1 MDKQIFSIF
10 RKVSTIKMKQIFLL
24 FTLLFSNPLLAQD
37 SDGMMTAKEILDAAH
52 QNDEYPTPC
61 ASKVF
66 ADALDENRDDI
77 SISDSEDAVRAWAE
91 TVMFDTDV
99 LQDILEC
106 PEIKSAPETKTI
118 IFTPIIFEFE
128 GGERTITI
136 NYSTQPKML
145 KQKLLLATKRSLPD
159 GNPNPHLMD
168 NDDPAI
174 YINTDPAWYAI
185 MVVEHGTLSQFV
197 GEKKNNT
204 LSMKW
209 INDNIDTIYP
219 RGFACTSK
227 SAIANDNFT
236 INKVVRQVV
245 DLGDND
251 PNDYYVAGDVN
262 LEWIMYAEIALDL
275 AITALTAGG
284 GEAAMIWAKGVRA
297 TRTAKNLSTN
307 IKRLSK
313 LEDVVKYIDK
323 AHEVTRHSNDIK
335 KIQKYEKNLKK
346 FEKAK
351 KAGRDTTK
359 YEKEMQETLNAA
371 QRTNPSITAESL
383 KNPDTIKDLEK
394 TLNTKIKEGEE
405 TLKEMEKASDNV
417 KQYKKSAETFGD
429 VIKYKNQLRAYK
441 RIWRPKTGNVVTR
454 NLKRVKAAAKT
465 LKAANNGAKMM
476 NRAQRVARAGMSSRT
491 AKINYWLTDKT
502 LKHGAS
508 IARFERDV
516 GALYGAVAF
525 VADLY
530 DKTSSTSVEY
540 SNGIEFKPLCL
551 LSADDLNGQENE
563 VNYGMWLM
571 WEGNSTDTTDD
582 DAAFLQSMDFAEKF
596 NYVLNEYQDEH
607 GKNCNVDIY
616 VVRPIIRLD
625 ESDPDNTKGELFY
638 LFMNDEP
645 WTTAE

>member
-1 MDKQIFSIF
+1 
-10 RKVSTIKMKQIFLL
+10 
-24 FTLLFSNPLLAQD
+24 
-37 SDGMMTAKEILDAAH
+37 
-52 QNDEYPTPC
+52 
-61 ASKVF
+61 
-66 ADALDENRDDI
+66 
-77 SISDSEDAVRAWAE
+77 
-91 TVMFDTDV
+91 
-99 LQDILEC
+99 
-106 PEIKSAPETKTI
+106 
-118 IFTPIIFEFE
+118 
-128 GGERTITI
+128 
-136 NYSTQPKML
+136 
-145 KQKLLLATKRSLPD
+145 
-159 GNPNPHLMD
+159 
-168 NDDPAI
+168 
-174 YINTDPAWYAI
+174 
-185 MVVEHGTLSQFV
+185 
-197 GEKKNNT
+197 
-204 LSMKW
+204 
-209 INDNIDTIYP
+209 
-219 RGFACTSK
+219 
-227 SAIANDNFT
+227 
-236 INKVVRQVV
+236 
-245 DLGDND
+245 
-251 PNDYYVAGDVN
+251 
-262 LEWIMYAEIALDL
+262 
-275 AITALTAGG
+275 
-284 GEAAMIWAKGVRA
+284 
-297 TRTAKNLSTN
+297 
-307 IKRLSK
+307 
-313 LEDVVKYIDK
+313 
-323 AHEVTRHSNDIK
+323 
-335 KIQKYEKNLKK
+335 
-346 FEKAK
+346 
-351 KAGRDTTK
+351 
-359 YEKEMQETLNAA
+359 
-371 QRTNPSITAESL
+371 
-383 KNPDTIKDLEK
+383 
-394 TLNTKIKEGEE
+394 
-405 TLKEMEKASDNV
+405 MEKASDNV